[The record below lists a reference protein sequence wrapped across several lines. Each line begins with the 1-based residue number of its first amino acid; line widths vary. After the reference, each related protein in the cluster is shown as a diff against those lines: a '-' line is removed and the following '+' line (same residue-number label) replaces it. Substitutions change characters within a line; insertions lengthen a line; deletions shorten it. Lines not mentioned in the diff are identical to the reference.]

1 MQTLSV
7 QAKLTKQIITPQ
19 DRHTLCML
27 IIKEIMF
34 PTQTIE
40 APYVPQLPEQRQSQ
54 AHTGV
59 TTLQRS
65 GFLTQQEKM
74 V

>member
-7 QAKLTKQIITPQ
+7 QAKITKDVITSH
-19 DRHTLCML
+19 DRHQLCML
-27 IIKEIMF
+27 IIKQIMF

-40 APYVPQLPEQRQSQ
+40 APYVPQLPQQRQNQ

-59 TTLQRS
+59 ATLQRS

>member
-7 QAKLTKQIITPQ
+7 QVKISKEVITSQ
-19 DRHTLCML
+19 DRYALCML
-27 IIKEIMF
+27 IIKQIMF

-40 APYVPQLPEQRQSQ
+40 APYVPQLSQQRPRQ
-54 AHTGV
+54 AYSGV